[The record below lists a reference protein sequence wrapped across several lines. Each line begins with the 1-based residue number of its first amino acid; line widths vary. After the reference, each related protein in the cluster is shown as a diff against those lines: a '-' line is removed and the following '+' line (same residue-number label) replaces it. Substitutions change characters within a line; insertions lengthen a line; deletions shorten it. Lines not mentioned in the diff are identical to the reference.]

1 MSMVF
6 KLNRSFERF
15 SIPFKWL
22 NCRFEQ
28 SLNVPFDTSKFAMT
42 IAKDVRHHLKNKP
55 YLLEA
60 LEKGIVNLSELS
72 RQIQT
77 ELKIQDTSAIKAALR
92 RYSEELQKH
101 KQKREEKVLHLLKRS
116 SIAVFDRKSVMIT
129 AKELDTK
136 TGMKVDLL
144 DKFVYLLDRSDL
156 PERITTLVKHE
167 NCTMIVIHSPEELE
181 ATPGVVAFLAT
192 LLAEQNINIVEFIS
206 CWTETI
212 MVVEKKD
219 SLKTYEVIS
228 NIIG

>member
-1 MSMVF
+1 MTVA
-6 KLNRSFERF
+6 
-15 SIPFKWL
+15 
-22 NCRFEQ
+22 Q
-28 SLNVPFDTSKFAMT
+28 NV
-42 IAKDVRHHLKNKP
+42 RNHLKNKP

-72 RQIQT
+72 RQIQS
-77 ELKIQDTSAIKAALR
+77 ELGSSDTSAIKAALR

-101 KQKREEKVLHLLKRS
+101 RQKREEKVLALLKRS
-116 SIAVFDRKSVMIT
+116 GIAVFDRKSVMIT
-129 AKELDTK
+129 AKELSTN

-144 DKFVYLLDRSDL
+144 DKFVYLMDRNDL
-156 PERITTLVKHE
+156 PERVVSLVKHE

-181 ATPGVVAFLAT
+181 TIPGVVAFLAT

-219 SLKTYEVIS
+219 SLKAYEVLS
-228 NIIG
+228 NLVG

>member
-1 MSMVF
+1 MTVA
-6 KLNRSFERF
+6 
-15 SIPFKWL
+15 
-22 NCRFEQ
+22 Q
-28 SLNVPFDTSKFAMT
+28 NV
-42 IAKDVRHHLKNKP
+42 RNHLRNKP

-72 RQIQT
+72 RQIQKEIKT
-77 ELKIQDTSAIKAALR
+77 NDTSAIKAALR

-101 KQKREEKVLHLLKRS
+101 KQKREEKVLALLKRS
-116 SIAVFDRKSVMIT
+116 NIAIYDRKSVIIT
-129 AKELDTK
+129 AKEQTSK

-144 DKFVYLLDRSDL
+144 DKFVYLLDRSDM
-156 PERITTLVKHE
+156 PERINALIKHD

-192 LLAEQNINIVEFIS
+192 LLAEQNVNIIEFIS

-219 SLKTYEVIS
+219 SLKAYEVLS
-228 NIIG
+228 NLVG